1 MWTGTD
7 RDVHVLKS
15 DPQKISKHKFL
26 DTKTQRDNK
35 W

>member
-1 MWTGTD
+1 MD

-26 DTKTQRDNK
+26 DTKTQRDNR
-35 W
+35 